1 MILCFRLVA
10 DCGVRVFADGFG
22 VLWFCKWGVQSLHSL
37 QFGFAKFLQTLFLDN
52 VLWMALPLRQSFQLC
67 FY

>member
-1 MILCFRLVA
+1 MDSVF
-10 DCGVRVFADGFG
+10 CGFASGG
-22 VLWFCKWGVQSLHSL
+22 QSLHSL